1 MHMNNSP
8 IKATNERVISID
20 CGTAITGWAI
30 LDKKGNILTHV
41 ASGAIQTNKNTDMSL
56 RLKCIYEE
64 LINLIVEYK
73 PRMMAIEDLFF
84 FKNQKT
90 IITVSQ
96 ARGVI
101 ILSGVMNNLS
111 IFNYTPLQVKSA
123 VTGFGRA
130 EKDQVA
136 FMVGKIL
143 KIKDLPKLDDIT
155 DAIAVGICHLNTN
168 HVR

>member
-1 MHMNNSP
+1 MMAESKK
-8 IKATNERVISID
+8 IRVLSVD
-20 CGTAITGWAI
+20 CGTTIVGWAV
-30 LDKKGNILTHV
+30 LDKEFNNLTHIE
-41 ASGAIQTNKNTDMSL
+41 SGAIQTSKNDDMPL
-56 RLKCIYEE
+56 RLKQIFEE
-64 LINLIVEYK
+64 LSKVIDKYK
-73 PRMMAIEDLFF
+73 PSVMAIEDIFY

-90 IITVSQ
+90 IISVSQ

-101 ILSGVMNNLS
+101 ILSGKLKS
-111 IFNYTPLQVKSA
+111 LEIFGYTPLQVKSA
-123 VTGFGRA
+123 VTGYGRA

-143 KIKDLPKLDDIT
+143 KLKEVPKLDDIT

>member
-1 MHMNNSP
+1 MGEV
-8 IKATNERVISID
+8 KKLRVLSID
-20 CGTAITGWAI
+20 CGTAIVGWAV
-30 LDKKGNILTHV
+30 LDEEFNNLTHV
-41 ASGAIQTNKNTDMSL
+41 ESGAIQTSKNDDMSL
-56 RLKCIYEE
+56 RLKQIFEE
-64 LINLIVEYK
+64 LSKIIDKYK
-73 PRMMAIEDLFF
+73 PSVMAIEDIFY

-90 IITVSQ
+90 IISVSQ

-101 ILSGVMNNLS
+101 ILSGKLKNLE
-111 IFNYTPLQVKSA
+111 IFGYTPLQVKSA
-123 VTGFGRA
+123 VTGYGRA

-143 KIKDLPKLDDIT
+143 KLKEVPKLDDIT

>member
-1 MHMNNSP
+1 MGILVKSGVS
-8 IKATNERVISID
+8 ERVISID

-30 LDKKGNILTHV
+30 IDKKGNNLTHI
-41 ASGAIQTNKNTDMSL
+41 ASGAIQTSKNTDMSL
-56 RLKCIYEE
+56 RLKHIFEE
-64 LINLIVEYK
+64 LNKLIQEFSPVT
-73 PRMMAIEDLFF
+73 MAIEDLFF

-90 IITVSQ
+90 IVTVSQ

-101 ILSGVMNNLS
+101 ILAGVINNLGV
-111 IFNYTPLQVKSA
+111 FNYTPLQVKSA

-136 FMVGKIL
+136 FMVGRIL
-143 KIKDLPKLDDIT
+143 KLKDIPKLDDVT

-168 HVR
+168 HHVR

>member
-1 MHMNNSP
+1 MAKTREVGNL
-8 IKATNERVISID
+8 ERVLSID

-30 LDKKGNILTHV
+30 IDKRNNKLEHI
-41 ASGAIQTNKNTDMSL
+41 ASGSIQTSKNDVMSL
-56 RLKCIYEE
+56 RLKQIYEE
-64 LINLIVEYK
+64 LDKIVLEFH
-73 PRMMAIEDLFF
+73 PNTMAIEDIFF

-101 ILSGVMNNLS
+101 ILSGVMNNLEV
-111 IFNYTPLQVKSA
+111 FNYTPLQVKSA

-130 EKDQVA
+130 EKNQVA
-136 FMVGKIL
+136 FMIGKIL
-143 KIKDLPKLDDIT
+143 KLQDIPKLDDVT
-155 DAIAVGICHLNTN
+155 DAIAVGVCHLNTN

>member
-1 MHMNNSP
+1 MGLLM
-8 IKATNERVISID
+8 KTVLGERVISVD

-30 LDKKGNILTHV
+30 IDKKGNNLKHV
-41 ASGAIQTNKNTDMSL
+41 ASGAIQTSKNDDMSL

-64 LINLIVEYK
+64 LDNLIHEFS
-73 PRMMAIEDLFF
+73 PATMAIEDLFY

-101 ILSGVMNNLS
+101 ILSGIMNSLN

-123 VTGFGRA
+123 VTGYGRA

-136 FMVGKIL
+136 FMVGRIL
-143 KIKDLPKLDDIT
+143 KLKDIPTLDDIT